1 MACAGAK
8 KKAVSKLCCIFCR
21 VCCVGGSRCQK
32 CAKWREQ
39 LGAEWY
45 VKGQLVVAG
54 LVPRVKRSWVW
65 PEVVAKWTGRC
76 PVYRKGGTIDINCCA
91 SSFVCMLSLQI
102 FVRDQRQ
109 AERGTGGW
117 CSLRL
122 FVCYVYSVYSVLFYV
137 DIIKGGG

>member
-1 MACAGAK
+1 MYNAAG
-8 KKAVSKLCCIFCR
+8 C
-21 VCCVGGSRCQK
+21 
-32 CAKWREQ
+32 
-39 LGAEWY
+39 
-45 VKGQLVVAG
+45 GQ
-54 LVPRVKRSWVW
+54 RSWPNGLGDVLCIVQN
-65 PEVVAKWTGRC
+65 E
-76 PVYRKGGTIDINCCA
+76 GTIDINCCA

-109 AERGTGGW
+109 AERRTGGW